1 MAEIKTKRLDDYR
14 RLIDIARD
22 LASTLD
28 LDILLA
34 RIVHA
39 AVEISGA
46 EAASILLYDNTS
58 RQLYFQVSTNMDES
72 TRRGLLV
79 PLDGS
84 IAGWIVNNCK
94 PVRIVNVHEDPR
106 FFPNIEATTGLS
118 TKSLLGIPL
127 VTKNKIVGVLE
138 ALNKPK
144 GKFTDKDESMLL
156 VLGAQAAVAI
166 ENARLFQQ
174 SDLISDFVH
183 ELRTPLS
190 SLSTAANLLL
200 RPEMPQ
206 ERRDQI
212 IHNIHNETIRLNA
225 LASSF
230 LDLARLE
237 SGRVQFHKTLFRI
250 VDLLD
255 ECKDLIASKALEE
268 KIQLH
273 VESSEQLP
281 LLEAD
286 RDKIKQVVLNLL
298 SNAIKYNRPNGT
310 VMLRAEVLDHELGI
324 YIQDTGM
331 GIPDQSLPHIFE
343 KFYRVRE
350 HETRASGTGLGLSIC
365 KQIIYGHGG
374 RIEVKSK
381 IGEGTAFM
389 VFLPKPRK
397 TQPREEEKGD
407 AKNQIKKGS
416 TQSLRLNKLKPPS
429 SAAFNE

>member
-1 MAEIKTKRLDDYR
+1 MAEIKTKRLNDYL

-28 LDILLA
+28 LDVLLA
-34 RIVHA
+34 RIVQA

-46 EAASILLYDNTS
+46 EAASILLYDETS
-58 RQLYFQVSTNMDES
+58 QQLYFLVSTNIDEPTLS
-72 TRRGLLV
+72 DLVV

-84 IAGWIVNNCK
+84 IAGWIVNNRK
-94 PVRIVNVHEDPR
+94 PVRIMNVHEDPR
-106 FFPNIEATTGLS
+106 FYSTIEAITGLA

-138 ALNKPK
+138 VLNKPK
-144 GKFTDKDESMLL
+144 GRFTDKDESMLL

-174 SDLISDFVH
+174 SDLISEFVH

-190 SLSTAANLLL
+190 SLGTASYLLL
-200 RPEMPQ
+200 RPELPQ

-212 IHNIHNETIRLNA
+212 IHNIHNETMRLNA
-225 LASSF
+225 MASSF

-237 SGRVQFHKTLFRI
+237 SGRVQFRKTLFSI
-250 VDLLD
+250 ADLMF
-255 ECKDLIASKALEE
+255 ECKDVIASKALEE
-268 KIQLH
+268 NIQLI
-273 VESSEQLP
+273 VESPEEIP

-298 SNAIKYNRPNGT
+298 SNAVKYSRPNGT
-310 VMLRAEVLDHELGI
+310 VILGAEVVDNEIAI
-324 YIQDTGM
+324 YIQDTGV
-331 GIPDQSLPHIFE
+331 GIPDESLPHIFE

-350 HETRASGTGLGLSIC
+350 HEMRASGSGLGLSIC

-381 IGEGTAFM
+381 LGEGTILM
-389 VFLPKPRK
+389 VFLPRSRKPQPGEKEKECKKPR
-397 TQPREEEKGD
+397 
-407 AKNQIKKGS
+407 IKIMI
-416 TQSLRLNKLKPPS
+416 
-429 SAAFNE
+429 